1 MNGDASRPHTHGN
14 MRKTKADDSNTTY
27 KAQTVEAYAK
37 ISSTTH
43 IIDEPYET
51 LYTSKIQL

>member
-1 MNGDASRPHTHGN
+1 MNGDASRPHTRGN